1 MAELNGKIVFTAD
14 TRKFDEGAK
23 KVRKGVK
30 DLEGVSK
37 SALGSIG
44 DAFGVNTGKVGQ
56 MSSALV
62 GLGDKLKNCGSTGG
76 QAIGKL
82 VTGFGGLGAAIGG
95 LGLGAAIAS
104 FQRLNAVA
112 EHFGN
117 TINGINQKMAIQQF
131 SDTYTN
137 AMMDSLEGTANGWMT
152 LMGKFKVGGAR
163 LLAGTGNLL
172 AGQSWQE
179 MRQADAQAMQ
189 SAATAAKY
197 ASQMAE
203 YQKQQIANSVII
215 ATNEAEIAEQTRIA
229 KDQTASKAE
238 RDAAAA
244 RAAELI
250 EKNYNLQA
258 GVLRGMVVAQT
269 EINKQSSNTLDDEK
283 NLASL
288 QVQLVSLNQQRA
300 QQLTAL
306 DRVERS
312 IAKSTGETKQ
322 NIADMLPD
330 LSAASREIT
339 NSLLGGGGSIS
350 RVDNTLIAGTLA
362 AQNKAVVQIP
372 AKIVPKVDQQEVQK
386 AVLDMV
392 PVIEESFSVVGDAL
406 GGLIGDLA
414 TGGDAWANFGNAALS
429 AMGDMAIQ
437 VGRMAIGAGVATL
450 GIKKALESL
459 NGYAAI
465 AAGTALVALGA
476 AVKTGLSNIA
486 SGSYSAGTSSS
497 VASSGYASSP
507 GSFERAMTVNVV
519 GTLKADGNQLV
530 AVLNNETNRRNI
542 SA

>member
-56 MSSALV
+56 MSSAIV
-62 GLGDKLKNCGSTGG
+62 GLGQKLQACGNTGG
-76 QAIGKL
+76 QAIGNL
-82 VTGFGGLGAAIGG
+82 VKGMGSLGTAIGG

-104 FQRLNAVA
+104 FQRLNALA
-112 EHFGN
+112 DHFGS
-117 TINGINQKMAIQQF
+117 TMQGMGQKAAFEQF
-131 SDTYTN
+131 RQTYEGS
-137 AMMDSLEGTANGWMT
+137 MMDSMEGTAKGWFSIINNAKNAFT
-152 LMGKFKVGGAR
+152 IAKGI
-163 LLAGTGNLL
+163 TGNLL
-172 AGQSWQE
+172 TGQNLGAAIISSYGSTMAAQNAATSAEQIVKYRQE
-179 MRQADAQAMQ
+179 ELSVIVQIAKNQADIAEYTKIAKDTTLSVSERQ
-189 SAATAAKY
+189 SAADK
-197 ASQMAE
+197 
-203 YQKQQIANSVII
+203 
-215 ATNEAEIAEQTRIA
+215 AT
-229 KDQTASKAE
+229 
-238 RDAAAA
+238 
-244 RAAELI
+244 ELI
-250 EKNYNLQA
+250 NKNYETQYGILSGILTEQK
-258 GVLRGMVVAQT
+258 
-269 EINKQSSNTLDDEK
+269 EINRQSSNTFEDTKKVVDLELQLE
-283 NLASL
+283 NLR
-288 QVQLVSLNQQRA
+288 QTKA
-300 QQLTAL
+300 QQLAAVDKL
-306 DRVERS
+306 ERS

-322 NIADMLPD
+322 NIADVLPD